1 MTELHGIFEPAVQ
14 QAIYR
19 KLLWA
24 MSLPGTVQDL
34 GEVAA
39 GNAVTA
45 VLATLLDGATT
56 MADPDGLL
64 DDDARR
70 LVQVRAVGVADAAY
84 VACDGS
90 RPPAGDFRPNLGTL
104 PSPEGGATVVLRA
117 DAVGAGELTIEVVA
131 GPGVEMPRRVRLAGV
146 AVEWFHRRA
155 EWVADFP
162 LGVDLILADERRVV
176 AFPRTTALRI
186 DRA

>member
-1 MTELHGIFEPAVQ
+1 
-14 QAIYR
+14 
-19 KLLWA
+19 
-24 MSLPGTVQDL
+24 
-34 GEVAA
+34 
-39 GNAVTA
+39 
-45 VLATLLDGATT
+45 
-56 MADPDGLL
+56 
-64 DDDARR
+64 
-70 LVQVRAVGVADAAY
+70 
-84 VACDGS
+84 
-90 RPPAGDFRPNLGTL
+90 
-104 PSPEGGATVVLRA
+104 ATVVLRA